1 MKKLSKEKQLSA
13 IRFFAKHNKIKIIN
27 VIGFANFIFSATL
40 QHEINGNEEILLAR
54 MINK

>member
-1 MKKLSKEKQLSA
+1 MKKLSKEKQLFA